1 MVNDQLRRTVF
12 WGELKLDLNATPAK
26 MAIGVPCWNV
36 VVLGKAL
43 VVINREGV
51 HFTGLLEDT
60 CPDVTVVD
68 VNLSFVRFLQKKVD
82 SEGVLGVHEFGVR
95 VLGELS

>member
-1 MVNDQLRRTVF
+1 M
-12 WGELKLDLNATPAK
+12 LD
-26 MAIGVPCWNV
+26 V

-60 CPDVTVVD
+60 CPDVVD